1 MLSDRNRS
9 PLRATVQAILGVVSC
24 SAAAGA
30 WAQATQPTPQ
40 ESLEEV
46 VVTGF
51 RQSLSVA
58 LDQKRA
64 AIGSIDAIVAEDI
77 ADFPDLNLAES
88 IQRVPGVSIARDG
101 GEGRQISVR
110 GLGPQFTRVRING
123 MEAMS
128 ANGGTDAAG
137 GTNRDRSFDFNTFAS
152 ELFNSV
158 TIRKSSAAEIEEGS
172 LGATVDLRSAHPFDY
187 DGLTVVT
194 SVQGS
199 YNDISDDV
207 DPRGALLISNT
218 FADGKFGALLSAA
231 YTKRKLLDEGAS
243 TVRWQNSLNSDGV
256 QVPGLPVPG
265 SFNNGA
271 RFGLPGPGYTGPD
284 RDLLDAAF
292 RPRIPRYDIY
302 QHEQERLGLTGSLQ
316 FQPTDATL
324 ISLDAMF
331 ARFEAERSEIFL
343 EAPVFSTNG
352 GAGMNAVTPLS
363 AVIENNT
370 IVAGTFDN
378 VDIRSEARFDELE
391 TQFTHLTLDFSH
403 SFSETWRVHALAG
416 YSEAEHDNP
425 VQTTLLFD
433 HADVD
438 GYSFDYRGN
447 SRLPVITYGN
457 VDVTDPST
465 WTLSQIRLR
474 PQSSENT
481 FKTGSF
487 EVEWDLADAMTLK
500 AGPQYKKFE
509 FETESLQRSNGTTA
523 NQEGAAQ
530 FPAGVSTTPISS
542 FSRPVSIS
550 GNLGAPGAN
559 QNAWLMPDID
569 EAARLFNLYDRSIF
583 PLGIEPVLNNNYTI
597 EEEDIGGFVQADWR
611 TEVMGRPLRA
621 NVGVRYV
628 ETKQTSSGYTF
639 VGTSPVL
646 TTIERTYSDTLPSL
660 NVALE
665 VTDSFIIRAAAAKVM
680 ARPNGGGQ
688 TTGLGILAPGAS
700 VSIAG
705 ANKTVNAG
713 NPDLN
718 PYRAKSY
725 DLAFEWYFAKDSL
738 LSLALF
744 KKDISSFVQIVRG
757 SDDFS
762 NNTLGL
768 PDSVALAVCGTSIPD
783 PVECLAGW
791 QFNLPTNTDG
801 GDVKGFEISYQ
812 QPFSF
817 LPGFFSHFGLIL
829 NYTGVE
835 SEIEYLSPPV
845 IIGGVPQPQVTV
857 KDDLTGLSKSAYN
870 ATLYWENETFSAR
883 VAAAYRDD
891 YLTTVPGRNN
901 NDVEGTIETLNLDFS
916 ATWTVMP
923 ALDIT
928 LEALNLTDEF
938 QDQFVGAQSDR
949 LSYYHHQ
956 GRQYLL
962 GARFKF

>member
-30 WAQATQPTPQ
+30 WAQATPPAQ
-40 ESLEEV
+40 ESLEEI

-58 LDQKRA
+58 LDEKRA
-64 AIGSIDAIVAEDI
+64 AVGSIDAIVAEDI

-128 ANGGTDAAG
+128 ANGGTDASG

-158 TIRKSSAAEIEEGS
+158 TIRKSASADIEEGS

-187 DGLTVVT
+187 DGFTVVT

-199 YNDISDDV
+199 YNDISEDI

-243 TVRWQNSLNSDGV
+243 TVRWQDSLNTDGSRNAGAEFSTLAPTT
-256 QVPGLPVPG
+256 PGAPTLAQL
-265 SFNNGA
+265 N
-271 RFGLPGPGYTGPD
+271 
-284 RDLLDAAF
+284 AAF

-302 QHEQERLGLTGSLQ
+302 EHEQERLGITGSLQ
-316 FQPTDATL
+316 WQVADNTL
-324 ISLDAMF
+324 ISLDGMF
-331 ARFEAERSEIFL
+331 ANFKAERSEIFL
-343 EAPVFSTNG
+343 EAPVFSANG
-352 GAGMNAVTPLS
+352 AAAMNNVDVVD
-363 AVIENNT
+363 AVIDPTNT
-370 IVAGTFDN
+370 LVYGVFND

-391 TQFTHLTLDFSH
+391 TDFTHLTLDLAH
-403 SFSETWRVHALAG
+403 SFSDTWRVHALAG

-425 VQTTLLFD
+425 IQTTLLFD
-433 HADVD
+433 RADVD

-457 VDVTDPST
+457 ANVTDPAA

-487 EVEWDLADAMTLK
+487 EVQWDVTDAVTLQ

-509 FETESLQRSNGTTA
+509 FQTESLQRSNGTTA

-530 FPAGVSTTPISS
+530 FPPGVSTTPISS
-542 FSRPVSIS
+542 FSRLVSIS
-550 GNLGAPGAN
+550 GNLDAPAAN
-559 QNAWLMPDID
+559 QNTWLMPDID
-569 EAARLFNLYDRSIF
+569 AANGLFNLYDRSVF

-597 EEEDIGGFVQADWR
+597 EEEDIGGFVQADFR
-611 TEVMGRPLRA
+611 TEVMGRALRA
-621 NVGVRYV
+621 NLGVRYV
-628 ETKQTSSGYTF
+628 ETQQTSSGYTF
-639 VGTSPVL
+639 TGGVPVQ
-646 TTIERTYSDTLPSL
+646 TTVEREYSDTLPAL
-660 NVALE
+660 NVAFN

-688 TTGLGILAPGAS
+688 TTGLGILAPGAA

-713 NPDLN
+713 NPQLN

-725 DLAFEWYFAKDSL
+725 DLAFEWYFAEDSL

-744 KKDISSFVQIVRG
+744 KKDIGSFVQIVRA
-757 SDDFS
+757 SDSFS

-768 PDSVALAVCGTSIPD
+768 PDSVALAACGTSIPD
-783 PVECLAGW
+783 PAACLAGW

-801 GDVKGFEISYQ
+801 GDVDGFEISYQ

-835 SEIEYLSPPV
+835 SEIDYLSPPV
-845 IIGGVPQPQVTV
+845 IVGGVPQPQVTV
-857 KDDLTGLSKSAYN
+857 KEDLTGLSKSAYN
-870 ATLYWENETFSAR
+870 ATLYWENEVFSAR

-923 ALDIT
+923 DLDIT

-938 QDQFVGAQSDR
+938 QDQYVGSAGDR

-956 GRQYLL
+956 GRQFLL
-962 GARFKF
+962 GARYKF

>member
-9 PLRATVQAILGVVSC
+9 PLRIAVQAILGVVSC
-24 SAAAGA
+24 SAASGA
-30 WAQATQPTPQ
+30 LAQASPQTQ

-58 LDQKRA
+58 LDEKRA
-64 AIGSIDAIVAEDI
+64 ATGSIDAIVAEDI

-101 GEGRQISVR
+101 GEGRQVSVR

-158 TIRKSSAAEIEEGS
+158 TIRKSSAADLEEGS
-172 LGATVDLRSAHPFDY
+172 LGATVDLRSARPFDY
-187 DGLTVVT
+187 DGFTVVT

-199 YNDISDDV
+199 YNDINEDL

-243 TVRWQNSLNSDGV
+243 AVRWQDSRNTDGTRAAGAEFSTQLPTTPGAPTLAQLN
-256 QVPGLPVPG
+256 
-265 SFNNGA
+265 
-271 RFGLPGPGYTGPD
+271 
-284 RDLLDAAF
+284 AAF

-302 QHEQERLGLTGSLQ
+302 EHEQERIGITGALQWQVADSTLLT
-316 FQPTDATL
+316 
-324 ISLDAMF
+324 LDALF
-331 ARFEAERSEIFL
+331 ARFDAERSETFL

-352 GAGMNAVTPLS
+352 AQAMNNVDVVD
-363 AVIENNT
+363 AVIDDTNT
-370 IVAGTFDN
+370 IVYGVFDD
-378 VDIRSEARFDELE
+378 VDIRSEARFDELR
-391 TQFTHLTLDFSH
+391 TDFTHITLDGNHEFSD
-403 SFSETWRVHALAG
+403 TLRLHALVG

-425 VQTTLLFD
+425 IQTTLLFD
-433 HADVD
+433 RADVD
-438 GYSFDYRGN
+438 GYSYDYRAN

-457 VDVTDPST
+457 VDVTSPAT

-474 PQSSENT
+474 PQSSTNEFRT
-481 FKTGSF
+481 ASF
-487 EVEWDLADAMTLK
+487 ELEWDVADAVTLK

-509 FETESLQRSNGTTA
+509 FQTESLQRSNGSQQS
-523 NQEGAAQ
+523 QEGFIPPNVAA
-530 FPAGVSTTPISS
+530 TPIADY
-542 FSRPVSIS
+542 SRLAALS
-550 GNLGAPGAN
+550 GNLDAPAAGARR
-559 QNAWLMPDID
+559 WLIPDLD
-569 EAARLFNLYDRSIF
+569 RAAQLFNLYDPNVFR
-583 PLGIEPVLNNNYTI
+583 LGPELALSNNYFV
-597 EEEDIGGFVQADWR
+597 EEEDIGGFVQADFR
-611 TEVMGRPLRA
+611 TEVLGLPLRGNLGA
-621 NVGVRYV
+621 RYV
-628 ETKQTSSGYTF
+628 ETDQTSSGYVF
-639 VGTSPVL
+639 TSGAPVL
-646 TTIERTYSDTLPSL
+646 TTVNRTYDDTLPSL
-660 NVALE
+660 NLVLE
-665 VTDSFIIRAAAAKVM
+665 VTDSFLVRAAAAKVM

-688 TTGLGILAPGAS
+688 ATGLGILSPGAAVGIS
-700 VSIAG
+700 G
-705 ANKTVNAG
+705 GNKTVTAG
-713 NPDLN
+713 NPELN

-738 LSLALF
+738 VSLALF
-744 KKDISSFVQIVRG
+744 YKDIGSFVQIIRS
-757 SDDFS
+757 SDNFS

-768 PDSVALAVCGTSIPD
+768 PDSVALNTCGPTVPAAT
-783 PVECLAGW
+783 CLDGW
-791 QFNLPTNTDG
+791 QFSVPTNTDG

-829 NYTGVE
+829 NYTRVE
-835 SEIEYLSPPV
+835 SEITYFAPPAIV
-845 IIGGVPQPQVTV
+845 NNVPLPQGTV
-857 KDDLTGLSKSAYN
+857 QEDLTGLSKSAYN
-870 ATLYWENETFSAR
+870 ATLYWENEVFGAR
-883 VAAAYRDD
+883 LSAAYRDD

-938 QDQFVGAQSDR
+938 QDQYVGSQADR

-962 GARFKF
+962 GARYKF

>member
-1 MLSDRNRS
+1 MLSDRNRNRS
-9 PLRATVQAILGVVSC
+9 PLRATVQAILGVVTC
-24 SAAAGA
+24 TAASGA
-30 WAQATQPTPQ
+30 WAQATPTQ

-58 LDQKRA
+58 LDEKRA
-64 AIGSIDAIVAEDI
+64 AVGSIDAIVAEDI

-128 ANGGTDAAG
+128 ANGGTDASG

-158 TIRKSSAAEIEEGS
+158 TIRKSSSADIEEGS

-199 YNDISDDV
+199 YNDISEDV

-243 TVRWQNSLNSDGV
+243 TVRWQDSRNTDTS
-256 QVPGLPVPG
+256 PVPG
-265 SFNNGA
+265 AQFSNSPPVVAGA
-271 RFGLPGPGYTGPD
+271 PTPAQLNT
-284 RDLLDAAF
+284 AF

-302 QHEQERLGLTGSLQ
+302 EHEQERLGITASLQ
-316 FQPTDATL
+316 WQVSDNTL
-324 ISLDAMF
+324 VSLDGMF
-331 ARFEAERSEIFL
+331 ANFKAERTELFL
-343 EAPVFSTNG
+343 EAPVFSATT
-352 GAGMNAVTPLS
+352 AQSMNQVDVVD
-363 AVIENNT
+363 AVIDSTNT
-370 IVAGTFDN
+370 IVYGVFND

-391 TQFTHLTLDFSH
+391 TDFTHLTLDLAH
-403 SFSETWRVHALAG
+403 SFSDTWRVHALAG
-416 YSEAEHDNP
+416 YSDADHDNP

-433 HADVD
+433 RNDVD
-438 GYSFDYRGN
+438 GYSWDYRGN

-457 VDVTDPST
+457 VDVTNPAT

-474 PQSSENT
+474 PQSSQNT

-487 EVEWDLADAMTLK
+487 EVEWDVADALTLK

-509 FETESLQRSNGTTA
+509 FETESLQRSNGTSV
-523 NQEGAAQ
+523 NQESVIPANVAA
-530 FPAGVSTTPISS
+530 TPIASYS
-542 FSRPVSIS
+542 QLVSIS
-550 GNLGAPGAN
+550 SNLDAPAAN
-559 QNAWLMPDID
+559 QNTWLRPDIN
-569 EAARLFNLYDRSIF
+569 AAEQLFNLNDRSVF
-583 PLGIEPVLNNNYTI
+583 RLGPELALNNNYTI
-597 EEEDIGGFVQADWR
+597 EEEDLGGFVQADFK

-621 NVGVRYV
+621 NLGVRYV
-628 ETKQTSSGYTF
+628 ETQQTSSGFTF
-639 VGTSPVL
+639 VAGVPTQVSV
-646 TTIERTYSDTLPSL
+646 EREYSDTLPAL
-660 NVALE
+660 NVAFN

-688 TTGLGILAPGAS
+688 TTGLGILAPGATVNIS
-700 VSIAG
+700 G

-713 NPDLN
+713 NPELN

-725 DLAFEWYFAKDSL
+725 DLGFEWYFAQDSL
-738 LSLALF
+738 VSLALF
-744 KKDISSFVQIVRG
+744 KKDISSFVQIVRA
-757 SDDFS
+757 SDNFS
-762 NNTLGL
+762 SNTLGL
-768 PDSVALAVCGTSIPD
+768 PDSVALGVCGVTNPND
-783 PVECLAGW
+783 QVAVDACLAGW

-801 GDVKGFEISYQ
+801 GDVDGFEISYQ

-835 SEIEYLSPPV
+835 SEINYLPPP
-845 IIGGVPQPQVTV
+845 ITIAGVPQPQVPV

-870 ATLYWENETFSAR
+870 ATLYWENEVFSAR
-883 VAAAYRDD
+883 IAAAYRDD

-901 NDVEGTIETLNLDFS
+901 NDVEGTIETLNVDFS

-923 ALDIT
+923 ALDLT

-938 QDQFVGAQSDR
+938 QDQYVGRQGDR

-962 GARFKF
+962 GARYKF